1 MTNVGRPTWYSARG
15 SKHQGG
21 INYVPSK
28 QVSAQ
33 DVIVQPELKKRKV
46 DQLITR
52 EMLENT
58 NKKQEELKPKKIE
71 YKESSDKQKIK
82 EEEIKEEEIKEE
94 IKEEIESEDTE
105 EALKKEYEEM
115 EEEEFEN
122 SSDSQ
127 QYFSDGLV
135 QRKWY
140 DDVVFKNQAKEPPKQ
155 AKYINDTLRNEYHQ
169 HFMDKFIK

>member
-46 DQLITR
+46 HQLITR

-71 YKESSDKQKIK
+71 YKESNDKQK
-82 EEEIKEEEIKEE
+82 IKEE

-115 EEEEFEN
+115 EEEEEFSN